1 MDALRHDAVL
11 SEEARIVGGIG
22 QVLGDLVLGDPT
34 RDALAELDAQL
45 FRRLVDVFP
54 DLALHGDWNE
64 VVVGQ
69 PVHADV
75 VVVDQLP

>member
-1 MDALRHDAVL
+1 MLNAIIRFSLRHRTLVIAL
-11 SEEARIVGGIG
+11 C
-22 QVLGDLVLGDPT
+22 LLVLVYGGYLSTTLPI
-34 RDALAELDAQL
+34 
-45 FRRLVDVFP
+45 DVFP